1 MKHQQKMIVT
11 TNLQLFNMHQMMKIE
26 RAKLSYEPNTADIVD
41 LRMAANMLNA
51 KSYGR
56 YKLCLKR
63 VSEYECT
70 KV

>member
-1 MKHQQKMIVT
+1 M
-11 TNLQLFNMHQMMKIE
+11 TNTRSMKIE
-26 RAKLSYEPNTADIVD
+26 RAKLSYEPNTTYIVD